1 MHIPHIPHTVD
12 IFRTTLP
19 APAQRYYRSVA
30 PAAAPIA
37 LADAKS
43 YLRVDHD
50 DDDNDIQ
57 RFINAAISHL
67 DGSGLERDGLL
78 GKALI
83 SQSWILEAE
92 RPHHGRIIIEYGRVQ
107 TITSVEVMTSGA
119 YVAWDSQNF
128 RLGFR
133 DGDAFVTPVSGQT
146 FPPHDHREDAFRVT
160 YVAGYG
166 DAAANIPSNLIEA
179 MLLHIGHLY
188 ENRGAVIVEARGQ
201 AYAVPM
207 GYMDIVDLHRVN
219 PSV

>member
-1 MHIPHIPHTVD
+1 MHHRSLD
-12 IFRTTLP
+12 LFCSQLP
-19 APAQRYYRSVA
+19 PPAQRYYRS
-30 PAAAPIA
+30 AAPTAFPIS

-43 YLRVDHD
+43 FLRVDHND
-50 DDDNDIQ
+50 DDTDIQ
-57 RFINAAISHL
+57 RFINAAIAHL

-92 RPHHGRIIIEYGRVQ
+92 RPHEGRIAIEYGRVQ
-107 TITSVEVMTSGA
+107 SITSVEVMTSGVYA
-119 YVAWDSQNF
+119 PWDSANW

-133 DGDAFVTPVSGQT
+133 DLNAFIMPKGQSW
-146 FPPHDHREDAFRVT
+146 PQQDVREDAFRIT
-160 YVAGYG
+160 YVCGFGA
-166 DAAANIPSNLIEA
+166 DAASIPPNLIEA

-188 ENRGAVIVEARGQ
+188 ENRGAVIVEARGA

-207 GYMDIVDLHRVN
+207 GYQSIVDLHRVN